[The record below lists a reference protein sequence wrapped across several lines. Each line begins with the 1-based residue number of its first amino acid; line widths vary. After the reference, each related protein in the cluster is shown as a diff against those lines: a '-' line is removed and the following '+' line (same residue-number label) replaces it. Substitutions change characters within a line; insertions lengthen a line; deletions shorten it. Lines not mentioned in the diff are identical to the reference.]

1 VFDSGTQSRLRNQL
15 GNSKAQSSG
24 DSVSFLRVTTVFNG
38 RRKFGMT
45 SNHSRHKQGFLGRV
59 FANGKEITLSS
70 PAKYSRGQMNANKPK
85 LAENYKKM
93 PVGV

>member
-1 VFDSGTQSRLRNQL
+1 
-15 GNSKAQSSG
+15 
-24 DSVSFLRVTTVFNG
+24 
-38 RRKFGMT
+38 MT